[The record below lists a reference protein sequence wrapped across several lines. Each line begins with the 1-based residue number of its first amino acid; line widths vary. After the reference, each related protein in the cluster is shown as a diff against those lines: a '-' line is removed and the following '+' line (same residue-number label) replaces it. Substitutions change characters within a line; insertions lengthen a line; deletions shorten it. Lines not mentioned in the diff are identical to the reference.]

1 MPQSMNLL
9 GVPSSAG
16 AYAPGQELAPRTLR
30 DAGLVRALLKH
41 RIQVNDLGDLP
52 LVRWQVDR
60 DHPHAMN
67 VAMVRQT
74 VLATADEVR
83 RVAQSPLFL
92 LVLGGDCTIEIGVV
106 AGSVRSGIRT
116 GLIYMDLDTDL
127 NTPRSTTDGA
137 LDWMG
142 VAHILNLED
151 CVTELTGIG
160 ESRPLM
166 NPRDICFFGSR
177 NMTSFEQEVI
187 ASRKIRV
194 IPYEAAVANPLGAA
208 AEVVEWCRAFDRILV
223 HFDVDII
230 DFADFPIA
238 ENTRRHCGM
247 TFEAAMTSLGAV
259 LEAPNIAACTITE
272 INPLHGDVERKLIG
286 TFAARLA
293 EILAKAPGIR
303 R

>member
-1 MPQSMNLL
+1 MNLL

-16 AYAPGQELAPRTLR
+16 AYAPGQELAPGALR
-30 DAGLVRALLKH
+30 DAGLVRALGEH
-41 RIQVNDLGDLP
+41 GIQVNDLGDLP
-52 LVRWQVDR
+52 LARWQVDR

-67 VAMVRQT
+67 VEMVHRT
-74 VLATADEVR
+74 ALATAEEVR
-83 RVAQSPLFL
+83 RIAQSPLFL

-106 AGSVRSGIRT
+106 AGFVRSGIRT

-160 ESRPLM
+160 ERRPMLD
-166 NPRDICFFGSR
+166 PHDICFFGCR
-177 NMTSFEQEVI
+177 NMTSFEREVI
-187 ASRKIRV
+187 ASRQMSV
-194 IPYEAAVANPLGAA
+194 VPYEAVVANPLSAA
-208 AEVVEWCRAFDRILV
+208 AEAVEWCRDFDKVLV

-238 ENTRRHCGM
+238 ENTRRHFGM
-247 TFEAAMTSLGAV
+247 TFEVAMSAFSAV
-259 LEAPNIAACTITE
+259 MEAPNIAACTVTE
-272 INPLHGDVERKLIG
+272 INPLHSDAGGKLIDK
-286 TFAARLA
+286 FAICLA
-293 EILAKAPGIR
+293 EILAKMPRIR
-303 R
+303 L